1 MNAPASHTAT
11 PADVLA
17 GRARWCVVEGDCA
30 EALRSL
36 PIGCIDALVS
46 DPPSGI
52 AFMGAEWD
60 RDKGGRLQWVAWL
73 TGILSDARRATR
85 DGGRALVWSLPRTSH
100 WTGCAVEDAG
110 WSIET
115 TIAHLFGTGWPKG
128 KAQTKPAQE
137 TWWLARTGK
146 SEALNV
152 EACRVGCESTRRANS
167 SRTGGRERD
176 CNLIDRGDGRTPDG
190 RDLAKILARIEA
202 NRGMETGSTVG
213 RYPPNLVLSHAE
225 GCVCEGTR
233 QAPRNIGRD
242 NFNPSKRAR
251 NAYGIG
257 VGQSTDTIA
266 ESVEA
271 WACVEG
277 CPVAELDRQAG
288 VLGRAGNLGGTTRVH
303 RGFDSKGAV
312 QVSEMPAAYD
322 DATTSASRFFPQFP
336 ADDPDAPWSE
346 ALFRYVAKPSRAE
359 RNAGCDG
366 LPRAER
372 ASVAPVASGKVM
384 RCAECRRTHPMT
396 YRGPCHRCGSNS
408 VFIDDAADDGSGRDG
423 SRVHAN
429 THPTVKS
436 VALMRWLLRLVT
448 KPGDVVLD
456 PFGGSGTT
464 GVAALLE
471 GRRVVLIEREPQYA
485 AIARARC
492 AAAEGTLPAQLD
504 LLAATGT

>member
-1 MNAPASHTAT
+1 MNATIEHTAT

-30 EALRSL
+30 DVLRAL
-36 PIGCIDALVS
+36 PDGGVDALVS

-73 TGILSDARRATR
+73 SGILSDARRATR
-85 DGGRALVWSLPRTSH
+85 DGGRAIVWSLPRTSH

-137 TWWLARTGK
+137 TWWLARTGR
-146 SEALNV
+146 SEPLNID
-152 EACRVGCESTRRANS
+152 ACRVRTGASPSIARRATAA
-167 SRTGGRERD
+167 RTGNTPAGKTTPSGWECRNTAEHYTAEREGEAAGRW
-176 CNLIDRGDGRTPDG
+176 
-190 RDLAKILARIEA
+190 
-202 NRGMETGSTVG
+202 
-213 RYPPNLVLSHAE
+213 PPNAVFSHSP

-233 QAPRNIGRD
+233 RVTCSAP
-242 NFNPSKRAR
+242 PSNTGSPTTAS
-251 NAYGIG
+251 AYGKFG
-257 VGQSTDTIA
+257 ARSLVSHADPDGT

-271 WACVEG
+271 WRCVDG
-277 CPVAELDRQAG
+277 CPVAELDRQSGKRTSGTGAIVRG
-288 VLGRAGNLGGTTRVH
+288 TAKGYDGNAY
-303 RGFDSKGAV
+303 GA
-312 QVSEMPAAYD
+312 
-322 DATTSASRFFPQFP
+322 ASRAAGTPCVEYGDTGTASRYFPQFP

-359 RNAGCDG
+359 RNVG
-366 LPRAER
+366 LVEPGPRRKQNEF
-372 ASVAPVASGKVM
+372 PPG
-384 RCAECRRTHPMT
+384 
-396 YRGPCHRCGSNS
+396 
-408 VFIDDAADDGSGRDG
+408 DAFGNATREGN
-423 SRVHAN
+423 H
-429 THPTVKS
+429 HPTVKS
-436 VALMRWLLRLVT
+436 VALMRWLIRLVT

-471 GRRVVLIEREPQYA
+471 GRRVVLIEREPAFA

-492 AAAEGTLPAQLD
+492 AAADASIAPASQPD
-504 LLAATGT
+504 LFATG

>member
-1 MNAPASHTAT
+1 MSAAAT

-17 GRARWCVVEGDCA
+17 GAARWCVVEGDCA
-30 EALRSL
+30 DVLRAL
-36 PIGCIDALVS
+36 PDGGVDALVS

-73 TGILSDARRATR
+73 SGILSDARRATR
-85 DGGRALVWSLPRTSH
+85 DGGRAIVWSLPRTSH

-152 EACRVGCESTRRANS
+152 EACRVTSGGPSPSIRHRETAA
-167 SRTGGRERD
+167 RTGVTPSGKTGPTGWENRNSPEHYTAPRE
-176 CNLIDRGDGRTPDG
+176 GE
-190 RDLAKILARIEA
+190 LA
-202 NRGMETGSTVG
+202 G
-213 RYPPNLVLSHAE
+213 RYPPNLLLSHAA

-233 QAPRNIGRD
+233 RVRGDARTGGGERPSGFGNVGAASGNGVPCAPGHAD
-242 NFNPSKRAR
+242 PD
-251 NAYGIG
+251 G
-257 VGQSTDTIA
+257 T

-277 CPVAELDRQAG
+277 CPVAELDRQSG
-288 VLGRAGNLGGTTRVH
+288 VRTSGGHNGRTPRSQAKNAYGRNSGGVIPA
-303 RGFDSKGAV
+303 RGGDTG
-312 QVSEMPAAYD
+312 
-322 DATTSASRFFPQFP
+322 TASRFFPQFP

-346 ALFRYVAKPSRAE
+346 ALFRYVAKPSRRE
-359 RNAGCDG
+359 RD
-366 LPRAER
+366 
-372 ASVAPVASGKVM
+372 SGGIPNI
-384 RCAECRRTHPMT
+384 H
-396 YRGPCHRCGSNS
+396 S
-408 VFIDDAADDGSGRDG
+408 
-423 SRVHAN
+423 
-429 THPTVKS
+429 TVKS

-448 KPGDVVLD
+448 KPGDVILD

-471 GRRVVLIEREPQYA
+471 GRRVILVEREPQYA

-492 AAAEGTLPAQLD
+492 AAAETGADWRAPASQPSLF
-504 LLAATGT
+504 AAVGS

>member
-30 EALRSL
+30 DVLRAL
-36 PIGCIDALVS
+36 PDGGVDALVS

-60 RDKGGRLQWVAWL
+60 RDKGGRLRWVAWL
-73 TGILSDARRATR
+73 SGILSDARRATR
-85 DGGRALVWSLPRTSH
+85 DGGRAIVWSLPRTSH

-146 SEALNV
+146 SEALNI
-152 EACRVGCESTRRANS
+152 EACRVGTSKRVPGGDVAQSVNGVYGTASTRTAD
-167 SRTGGRERD
+167 E
-176 CNLIDRGDGRTPDG
+176 LG
-190 RDLAKILARIEA
+190 RDP
-202 NRGMETGSTVG
+202 TVG
-213 RYPPNLVLSHAE
+213 RYPPNLLLSHTD

-233 QAPRNIGRD
+233 RVATGTGYKPADANYARGPSAVPFTLQRDGTTCYVAPDG
-242 NFNPSKRAR
+242 
-251 NAYGIG
+251 
-257 VGQSTDTIA
+257 T
-266 ESVEA
+266 ESVDA
-271 WACVEG
+271 WRCVEG
-277 CPVAELDRQAG
+277 CPVAELDRQSGERTSGVGAIRREAG
-288 VLGRAGNLGGTTRVH
+288 AGTRGNAYGAESRAAGTPCVEYGDTGG
-303 RGFDSKGAV
+303 
-312 QVSEMPAAYD
+312 
-322 DATTSASRFFPQFP
+322 ASRYFPQFP
-336 ADDPDAPWSE
+336 ADSDDAPWSE
-346 ALFRYVAKPSRAE
+346 AIFQYVAKPSRAE
-359 RNAGCDG
+359 R
-366 LPRAER
+366 
-372 ASVAPVASGKVM
+372 GK
-384 RCAECRRTHPMT
+384 
-396 YRGPCHRCGSNS
+396 G
-408 VFIDDAADDGSGRDG
+408 
-423 SRVHAN
+423 N

-471 GRRVVLIEREPQYA
+471 GRRVILVEREPQYA

-492 AAAEGTLPAQLD
+492 AAAEASIATASQPD
-504 LLAATGT
+504 LFTTG

>member
-30 EALRSL
+30 DVLRAL
-36 PIGCIDALVS
+36 PDGGVDALVS

-85 DGGRALVWSLPRTSH
+85 DGGRAIVWSLPRTSH

-137 TWWLARTGK
+137 TWWLARTGR
-146 SEALNV
+146 SEPLNI
-152 EACRVGCESTRRANS
+152 EACRVGCESTRRAKS
-167 SRTGGRERD
+167 SGRTGGRERD

-213 RYPPNLVLSHAE
+213 RYPPNLLLSHAPD
-225 GCVCEGTR
+225 CACEGTR
-233 QAPRNIGRD
+233 RVRSDSTNAGRGPVGYHSGTAPQPGNTGHVD
-242 NFNPSKRAR
+242 PD
-251 NAYGIG
+251 G
-257 VGQSTDTIA
+257 T

-277 CPVAELDRQAG
+277 CPVAELDAQSGESASHG
-288 VLGRAGNLGGTTRVH
+288 GGRSTTPHLGGGARPSQPIP
-303 RGFDSKGAV
+303 RGDTG
-312 QVSEMPAAYD
+312 
-322 DATTSASRFFPQFP
+322 TASRYFPQFP

-366 LPRAER
+366 MPEQLSNATGFDG
-372 ASVAPVASGKVM
+372 ASVAHRIGSDGKVTPK
-384 RCAECRRTHPMT
+384 AI
-396 YRGPCHRCGSNS
+396 RGP
-408 VFIDDAADDGSGRDG
+408 AAN
-423 SRVHAN
+423 H
-429 THPTVKS
+429 HPTVKS

-471 GRRVVLIEREPQYA
+471 GRRVILVEREPQYA

>member
-1 MNAPASHTAT
+1 MNATIEHTAT

-30 EALRSL
+30 DVLRAL
-36 PIGCIDALVS
+36 PDGGVDALVS

-85 DGGRALVWSLPRTSH
+85 DGGRAIVWSLPRTSH

-110 WSIET
+110 WLIET

-152 EACRVGCESTRRANS
+152 EACRVTSGGPSPSIRHRETAA
-167 SRTGGRERD
+167 RTGVTPSGKTGPTGWENRNSPEHYTAPRE
-176 CNLIDRGDGRTPDG
+176 GE
-190 RDLAKILARIEA
+190 LA
-202 NRGMETGSTVG
+202 G

-233 QAPRNIGRD
+233 RVQTGTGYKPADAKYARGPSAVPFTLQRD
-242 NFNPSKRAR
+242 GTTCYVDPD
-251 NAYGIG
+251 GM
-257 VGQSTDTIA
+257 

-271 WACVEG
+271 WRCVDG
-277 CPVAELDRQAG
+277 CPVAELDRQSG
-288 VLGRAGNLGGTTRVH
+288 ERTSGT
-303 RGFDSKGAV
+303 GAV
-312 QVSEMPAAYD
+312 VRATATGHQGNAYGVHSRAEGTPCVTYGD
-322 DATTSASRFFPQFP
+322 TGTASRYFPQFP

-366 LPRAER
+366 MPEQLSNATGFDG
-372 ASVAPVASGKVM
+372 ASVAHRIGSDGKVTPK
-384 RCAECRRTHPMT
+384 AI
-396 YRGPCHRCGSNS
+396 RGP
-408 VFIDDAADDGSGRDG
+408 AAN
-423 SRVHAN
+423 H
-429 THPTVKS
+429 HPTVKS

-448 KPGDVVLD
+448 KPGDVILD

-471 GRRVVLIEREPQYA
+471 GRRVILVEREPQYA
-485 AIARARC
+485 AIARARI
-492 AAAEGTLPAQLD
+492 AAAEASIAPASQPD
-504 LLAATGT
+504 LFATG